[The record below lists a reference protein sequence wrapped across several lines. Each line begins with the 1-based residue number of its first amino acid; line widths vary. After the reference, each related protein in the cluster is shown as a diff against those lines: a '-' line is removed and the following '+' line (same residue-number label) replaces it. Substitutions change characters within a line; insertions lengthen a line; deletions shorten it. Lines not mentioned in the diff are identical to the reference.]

1 LVLGFGEKDLG
12 ISFGGRRF
20 SKIISRKGGIS
31 MWFFRGERDSEKNL
45 AKKVPNEEEP
55 LFFSMY
61 IEIISETFSQ
71 IHPKK

>member
-1 LVLGFGEKDLG
+1 
-12 ISFGGRRF
+12 
-20 SKIISRKGGIS
+20 
-31 MWFFRGERDSEKNL
+31 MWFFRGEGDSEKNL

-71 IHPKK
+71 IHPKNES